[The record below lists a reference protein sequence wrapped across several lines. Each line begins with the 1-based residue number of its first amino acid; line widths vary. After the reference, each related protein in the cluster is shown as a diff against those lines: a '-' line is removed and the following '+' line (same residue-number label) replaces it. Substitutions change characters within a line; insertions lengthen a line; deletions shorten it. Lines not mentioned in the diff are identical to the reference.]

1 MAAPRKLVLA
11 SDNPGKLREFQQL
24 LGSRWQLIAQSG
36 LGVAPVAETGT
47 SFSQNALLK
56 ARHAAAVTGLPALAD
71 DSGIEVDALHGAP
84 GIYSARYAGV
94 GAGDAVNNAKL
105 LAELAGIPAAGRTA
119 RYRCCLVFVRDA
131 GDVSPLHAEGV
142 WEGRIA
148 ESCRGARGFGYD
160 PLFIDQH
167 SGMRVAEMDPAE
179 KNLRSHR
186 YAALQQL
193 QELLAGGA

>member
-1 MAAPRKLVLA
+1 MEERRKLVLA

-24 LGSRWQLIAQSG
+24 LGSRWQLIAQSS
-36 LGVAPVAETGT
+36 LGVAPVAETGA
-47 SFSQNALLK
+47 SFSQNALQK

-94 GAGDAVNNAKL
+94 GASDAANNARL
-105 LAELAGIPAAGRTA
+105 LADLAGVPAARRTA
-119 RYRCCLVFVRDA
+119 RYRCCLAFVRNA
-131 GDVSPLHAEGV
+131 GDSSPLLAEGV

-148 ESCRGARGFGYD
+148 ESCRGADGFGYD
-160 PLFIDQH
+160 PLFIDPH
-167 SGMRVAEMDPAE
+167 SGMHVAEMDPAE

-186 YAALQQL
+186 YIALQRL